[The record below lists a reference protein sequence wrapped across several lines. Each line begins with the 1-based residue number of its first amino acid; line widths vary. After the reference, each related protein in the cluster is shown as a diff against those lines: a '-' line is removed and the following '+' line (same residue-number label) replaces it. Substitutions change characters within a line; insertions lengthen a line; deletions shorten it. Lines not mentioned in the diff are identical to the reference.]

1 LATDITNHTLPDYAF
16 IVPNVNDDAHNCP
29 VGITTCTDEQMLAA
43 ADQWLY
49 ANISPLLASAA
60 FKNSLLIIVF
70 DESVDTD
77 TTHGGGQVPAVLVS
91 PLVHTGY
98 RSTTFYQH
106 ESTLRLMMEGLG
118 VTDLPGAAATA
129 PDMVEFFH

>member
-1 LATDITNHTLPDYAF
+1 
-16 IVPNVNDDAHNCP
+16 
-29 VGITTCTDEQMLAA
+29 MLAA

-70 DESVDTD
+70 QVSVDSD
-77 TTHGGGQVPAVLVS
+77 TAHGGGQVPAVLVS

-98 RSTTFYQH
+98 KSATLYQH